1 MLLKNLQPFFN
12 KAVCAAVL
20 LMLNFTTN
28 AQVKIACIGDS
39 ITEGSGL
46 SSTSESYPSQLQG
59 LLRTSYSVGNFGKAG
74 SALLKTSK
82 GDYWTETVYKNAL
95 AWNPD
100 VVIIKLGTND
110 SKAGNWVYK
119 SRFYNDY
126 VDFINSFKS
135 LPSKP
140 KIYIC
145 YPLPAYDNR
154 YDIQEEV
161 IKKEIIPIIKQ
172 VAKETNTTFI
182 DLYTPFYGKKELLP
196 DGVHPNAAGA
206 KYLAQEVYKAIDK

>member
-1 MLLKNLQPFFN
+1 MLLKNLQTFFN
-12 KAVCAAVL
+12 KTVCAAVL
-20 LMLNFTTN
+20 LLFASSTF
-28 AQVKIACIGDS
+28 AQIKVACIGDS
-39 ITEGSGL
+39 ITEGAGL
-46 SSTSESYPSQLQG
+46 TTSEAYPSRLQE
-59 LLRTSYSVGNFGKAG
+59 LLRSSYVVANFGKSG

-82 GDYWTETVYKNAL
+82 GDYWTESVYEKAL
-95 AWNPD
+95 LWNPD
-100 VVIIKLGTND
+100 VVIIELGTND

-119 SRFYNDY
+119 SRFYTDY
-126 VDFINSFKS
+126 VDFINSFKN

-145 YPLPAYDNR
+145 YPLPAYENR

-206 KYLAQEVYKAIDK
+206 KYMAQEVYKALDT